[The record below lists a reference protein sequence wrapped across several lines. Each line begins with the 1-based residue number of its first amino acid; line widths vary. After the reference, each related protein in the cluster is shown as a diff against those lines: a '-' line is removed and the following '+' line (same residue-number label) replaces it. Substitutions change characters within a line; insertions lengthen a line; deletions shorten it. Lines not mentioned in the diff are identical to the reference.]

1 MTPADFQQGRPHRG
15 QLQHVETASSEDQ
28 WLLVFR
34 LFPSCLCVLY
44 VSKVSDDVLMISSQ
58 EQLAER
64 SEQAAPEKPATDRAC
79 LGAQDTVTKR
89 DRRRSRGLSPNSRQ
103 NRSAHPGGTSS
114 HPQDRDMFMEPTAH
128 TFVGIDVAKHSLD
141 VYLSGEDR
149 SFTTTNSAAGFKQLI
164 VELPPVTSCLVVMEA
179 TGGYQ
184 NRLVGALVA
193 AGYQVAVV
201 NPRQVR
207 DFARGLGIL
216 AKTDRLDARV
226 IARFGQQAAP
236 RQVRVPAEKQAE
248 LAELVTRRR
257 QLVELRTA
265 EQNRL
270 ETTLTKVVRKNVR
283 HLVELVDKQIR
294 QIEEAISE
302 LVKNEPELA
311 SKAALLETA
320 PGVGPVTATSLLVD
334 LPELGSLDRQ
344 QVAALVGVAPFN
356 RDSGK
361 FHGRR
366 AIWGGRATVRNVL
379 YMAALTARRSNPVIH
394 AFAQRLEANGKPF
407 KVVLTAC
414 MRKLLVILN
423 TMLKNN
429 QPWNPNLKPQNG

>member
-1 MTPADFQQGRPHRG
+1 MT
-15 QLQHVETASSEDQ
+15 
-28 WLLVFR
+28 
-34 LFPSCLCVLY
+34 
-44 VSKVSDDVLMISSQ
+44 SSQ
-58 EQLAER
+58 QELAQR
-64 SEQAAPEKPATDRAC
+64 SEQAPAEKPATDRAC
-79 LGAQDTVTKR
+79 QGATDTVTER

-103 NRSAHPGGTSS
+103 NHSARLGRASS
-114 HPQDRDMFMEPTAH
+114 HPQDRDTFMESTAR

-141 VYLSGEDR
+141 VYHSGEDR
-149 SFTTTNSAAGFKQLI
+149 SFTTTNNTAGFKQLLA
-164 VELPPVTSCLVVMEA
+164 ELPSAGSCLVVIEA

-184 NRLVGALVA
+184 NQVVGALVA
-193 AGYQVAVV
+193 AGHPVAVV

-226 IARFGQQAAP
+226 IARFGQQAG
-236 RQVRVPAEKQAE
+236 VRPVEVASEKQTE
-248 LAELVTRRR
+248 LRELVTRRR
-257 QLVELRTA
+257 QLIEMRTA

-270 ETTLTKVVRKNVR
+270 EASATKVVRKNVR
-283 HLVELVDKQIR
+283 HLVELLNKQIR
-294 QIEEAISE
+294 QVEEAIGQ
-302 LVKNEPELA
+302 LVESEPELA
-311 SKAALLETA
+311 AKAAILETA

-366 AIWGGRATVRNVL
+366 AIWGGRAAIRSVL
-379 YMAALTARRSNPVIH
+379 YMAALTARRSNPVIR
-394 AFAQRLEANGKPF
+394 AFAQRLEAAGKPF

-423 TMLKNN
+423 SMIKNN
-429 QPWNPNLKPQNG
+429 QPWNSTLPLNP